1 MQEIVISQ
9 EILPNTQNDI
19 TKKYKEI
26 MQEYTQHRYKN
37 LSEDGQK
44 KKQYEIFF
52 TKIFLK
58 MKKKN

>member
-9 EILPNTQNDI
+9 EILPNMQNDI

-26 MQEYTQHRYKN
+26 IQEYTQHRYKN

-44 KKQYEIFF
+44 KK
-52 TKIFLK
+52 
-58 MKKKN
+58 